1 MNSRAILNHNM
12 RFIPVMIIKHR
23 RLLTLGAG
31 WVIHPASA
39 GEERKQSW
47 SSGPSITDRRG
58 LKPALVKPENLRLA
72 HWLSNKKDFL
82 NIIYK
87 LNLIKL
93 LQRSLFHYSKEKA
106 SNDQRAHN
114 PVDLTGVYNRRLGS
128 LDQHDPELWAIQ
140 EVGHQSHSLDWWVGW
155 ACNWHHRPITP

>member
-1 MNSRAILNHNM
+1 MDQTWAQFLIPKAWRSAQETHEFAGIDCSRADRRHCHN
-12 RFIPVMIIKHR
+12 
-23 RLLTLGAG
+23 L
-31 WVIHPASA
+31 
-39 GEERKQSW
+39 

-72 HWLSNKKDFL
+72 HWLSNKKDWL

-155 ACNWHHRPITP
+155 ACNWHHRPIPPYNT